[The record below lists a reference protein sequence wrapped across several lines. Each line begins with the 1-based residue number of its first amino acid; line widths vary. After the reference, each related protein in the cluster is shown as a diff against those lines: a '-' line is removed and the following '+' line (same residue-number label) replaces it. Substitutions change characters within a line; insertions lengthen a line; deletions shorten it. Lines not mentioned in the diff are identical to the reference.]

1 MDELLRRNRA
11 ICCYRYCECVNLKD
25 RLTVHTTVHWVEVQK
40 MKLVFFV
47 RAHVYIYNA
56 ENRRFF
62 LLMDSCIKFPLI

>member
-1 MDELLRRNRA
+1 MSYSVEIAPSVVIVIANVSIFD
-11 ICCYRYCECVNLKD
+11 LKD

-56 ENRRFF
+56 RS
-62 LLMDSCIKFPLI
+62 LG